1 MSATPLI
8 SVIVPVY
15 NAAPYLREC
24 LDSIVA
30 QTVGD
35 IEVICV
41 DDGSTDSSGAIC
53 REYAERY
60 PEYFRYIYKEN
71 EGQAVARNTGLD
83 AATGSYIAFC
93 DADDTYAP
101 AAMEILLGQMSGCDI
116 ACAGFVQRMDKP
128 ASWPSKAIFES
139 VSAEKAIGHL
149 LYQKPGFSPT
159 MCAKLYR
166 RELFEHERFTPGLYY
181 EDLEITP
188 RLYAQC
194 HKIAVSDCTLYFYR
208 QNPTSF
214 ISTWHPR
221 RTDTLRATGM
231 IHGFIASRY
240 PALLPAARSRRFSA
254 YFNIFV
260 EAVRHNDPA
269 LADHC
274 FDMIR
279 HERLAI
285 LTDPEVRLKNRLGAL
300 ISYTGRRISGLV
312 ARL

>member
-1 MSATPLI
+1 MSSKPLI

-15 NAAPYLREC
+15 NAGPYLREC
-24 LDSIVA
+24 LDSLAA

-35 IEVICV
+35 IEVICI

-53 REYAERY
+53 REYAGRN
-60 PEYFRYIYKEN
+60 PGMFRYIYKEN
-71 EGQAVARNTGLD
+71 EGQAVARNIGLD
-83 AATGSYIAFC
+83 AATGTYIAFS

-116 ACAGFVQRMDKP
+116 ACAGFVRRMEKP
-128 ASWPSKAIFES
+128 ATWPREAVFES
-139 VSAEKAIGHL
+139 VPAEKAIESL
-149 LYQKPGFSPT
+149 LYQKRGFTPT

-166 RELFEHERFTPGLYY
+166 RELFDQERFTPGLYY

-188 RLYAQC
+188 RLYARC
-194 HKIAVSDCTLYFYR
+194 RKIAVSDCSVYFYR

-221 RTDTLRATGM
+221 RADTLRATGM
-231 IHGFIASRY
+231 ICDFIASRY

-254 YFNIFV
+254 FYNMFV
-260 EAVRHNDPA
+260 EAVRHNDPT
-269 LADHC
+269 LADRC

-279 HERLAI
+279 HERRAI
-285 LTDPEVRLKNRLGAL
+285 LTDPEVRFKNRLGAL
-300 ISYTGRRISGLV
+300 VSYTGRRISALV